1 MAKCM
6 YCGYGENA
14 GSYCSKSP
22 SSKCVV
28 INEGHCS
35 YCGIAQTGGGASCI
49 KSPTAHHVVP
59 NSGKCSYCGRPGLGS
74 SCVKSPT
81 GKCCA
86 NQY

>member
-28 INEGHCS
+28 IKEGHCS

>member
-35 YCGIAQTGGGASCI
+35 YCGIAQTGGGA
-49 KSPTAHHVVP
+49 KE
-59 NSGKCSYCGRPGLGS
+59 
-74 SCVKSPT
+74 
-81 GKCCA
+81 
-86 NQY
+86 

>member
-35 YCGIAQTGGGASCI
+35 YCGIAQTSGGGSCI
-49 KSPTAHHVVP
+49 KSPTDRHVVP
-59 NSGKCSYCGRPGLGS
+59 KAGKCSYCGQAGLGS

>member
-6 YCGYGENA
+6 YCGYGVNA

>member
-22 SSKCVV
+22 SNKCVV
-28 INEGHCS
+28 INEGQCS
-35 YCGIAQTGGGASCI
+35 YCGIAQTSGGGSCL
-49 KSPTAHHVVP
+49 KSPTDRHIVP
-59 NSGKCSYCGRPGLGS
+59 KAGKCSYCGQAGLGS

>member
-6 YCGYGENA
+6 YCGYGANA
-14 GSYCSKSP
+14 GSFCSKSP

-74 SCVKSPT
+74 SCVKSPI

>member
-28 INEGHCS
+28 IKEGHCS

-81 GKCCA
+81 GKCNA
-86 NQY
+86 NHY